1 MDEIKFN
8 KEEQERLSELGRR
21 FYENPTVD
29 TALELA
35 KLYGLEYEVQ
45 YQLSLGDT
53 PEETL
58 KEWDLL

>member
-8 KEEQERLSELGRR
+8 KEEYPSELGRR

-29 TALELA
+29 TALKLA
-35 KLYGLEYEVQ
+35 KLHGLEYEVQ

-53 PEETL
+53 PEEAL

>member
-8 KEEQERLSELGRR
+8 KEEHLSELGRK

-29 TALELA
+29 NALELA

-45 YQLSLGDT
+45 YQLSLGYT
-53 PEETL
+53 PEEVL